1 MTCFACDREPTQ
13 QCPRCGRPY
22 CEEHGEELCDA
33 CLSPQSGIPS
43 FTLYRGSLFALLI
56 GGVLAVYLLILE
68 PTGGSTEGVRPIVI
82 TPTTVAQ
89 QQQTPGAG
97 ATQPTG
103 NATQPAVTT
112 TRPAGTP
119 TTPTTGATPSGTST
133 GPSGTSEY
141 TVVSGDT
148 LTDICVKVKPA
159 SMTVGDCVE
168 RVRALNNLKS
178 DEISVGQKLIVPK

>member
-13 QCPRCGRPY
+13 QCTRCGRPY

-33 CLSPQSGIPS
+33 CMSPQSGIPS

-68 PTGGSTEGVRPIVI
+68 PTGGSTEGLKPVVI

-89 QQQTPGAG
+89 QQQQTPAAG
-97 ATQPTG
+97 NTQPAG
-103 NATQPAVTT
+103 NATPIT

-119 TTPTTGATPSGTST
+119 TTPTTGTTPSSTAT
-133 GPSGTSEY
+133 GPTGTTEY

-159 SMTVGDCVE
+159 SMTVGDCVD
-168 RVRALNNLKS
+168 RVRALNNLRS